1 MRKELFLTSVIRL
14 NLLVQ
19 KWSLVAPHNQDG
31 DDGDADLEAPR
42 VHKPTGDISAVW
54 TGISA
59 CVCVGEKLLSGAY
72 MSKCHV
78 KVNALRHEWA
88 AVRPGHISQTNM

>member
-1 MRKELFLTSVIRL
+1 MRKKLFLTSVIRL

-59 CVCVGEKLLSGAY
+59 CVCG
-72 MSKCHV
+72 SK
-78 KVNALRHEWA
+78 A
-88 AVRPGHISQTNM
+88 AVRGIYE